1 MPTNLDH
8 RSVNAALWDRW
19 VCTYNKVF
27 SLLLTLLCIIVKIQL
42 LSEFIT
48 FLDRYLDVL
57 YRKAELAFGF
67 YFAQVGS
74 RVR

>member
-1 MPTNLDH
+1 MKPRMKCLMTLP
-8 RSVNAALWDRW
+8 
-19 VCTYNKVF
+19 F
-27 SLLLTLLCIIVKIQL
+27 FLLLTALLCIIVKIEL

-48 FLDRYLDVL
+48 YLDRYLDVL
-57 YRKAELAFGF
+57 YSKAELAFGF